1 MSFVMY
7 STTWCGYCK
16 RLKSQL
22 ADLGISFEEINIE
35 EVAGTAEI
43 VEKVNG
49 GNQTVP
55 TLVFSDGS
63 AMTNPSAKQ
72 VQEKLSFA
80 LVNLSSYTKS
90 SLHHIHTH
98 T

>member
-43 VEKVNG
+43 VEKVNLSLIHISE
-49 GNQTVP
+49 P
-55 TLVFSDGS
+55 TR
-63 AMTNPSAKQ
+63 P
-72 VQEKLSFA
+72 
-80 LVNLSSYTKS
+80 Y
-90 SLHHIHTH
+90 
-98 T
+98 